1 MGCIAGWDWS
11 GSMTDREPDTGA
23 DGTKRTHRV
32 MVEDID
38 GVVREWFV
46 TEDLMHAEDECL
58 DLRREGRLAWVES
71 K

>member
-1 MGCIAGWDWS
+1 MSDL
-11 GSMTDREPDTGA
+11 EPDTGA
-23 DGTKRTHRV
+23 DGAKRTHRV

-46 TEDLMHAEDECL
+46 TEDLMHAEEECL